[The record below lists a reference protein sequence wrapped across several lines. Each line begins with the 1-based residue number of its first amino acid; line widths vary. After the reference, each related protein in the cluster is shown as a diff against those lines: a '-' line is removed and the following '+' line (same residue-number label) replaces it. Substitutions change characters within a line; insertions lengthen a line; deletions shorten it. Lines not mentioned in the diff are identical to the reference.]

1 MNLVIDMLPVLFLL
15 LDDDDDD
22 VVEEVWGIVGEFP

>member
-15 LDDDDDD
+15 EDDD
-22 VVEEVWGIVGEFP
+22 VAEEVCGVVGEFP